1 MPLFTKDGEHGGH
14 RFKRQ
19 NWVLDLKFDGLKIL
33 AIDWNKF
40 SKHFELGRF
49 NLEPLKLCAFADEL
63 PNLTQVIPCALLII
77 IIDSR
82 ENIVEM

>member
-1 MPLFTKDGEHGGH
+1 M
-14 RFKRQ
+14 
-19 NWVLDLKFDGLKIL
+19 KFDGLKIL
-33 AIDWNKF
+33 AIDWNQF

-63 PNLTQVIPCALLII
+63 PNLTQVIPFALLII
-77 IIDSR
+77 IINSR